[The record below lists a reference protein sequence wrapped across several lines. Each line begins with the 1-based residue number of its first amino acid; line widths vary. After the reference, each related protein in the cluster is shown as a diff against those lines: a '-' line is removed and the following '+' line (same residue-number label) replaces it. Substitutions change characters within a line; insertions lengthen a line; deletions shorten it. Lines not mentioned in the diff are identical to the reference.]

1 MHEFINAQIT
11 DDIKRTNTRLT
22 IAVLLVALTML
33 AVPLIIFA
41 LIKNL
46 KNAFVSLTG
55 GMLKFLQLL
64 MLILLGVDSSY
75 IGANNPTVM
84 AKVV

>member
-1 MHEFINAQIT
+1 MHDFINAQIT
-11 DDIKRTNTRLT
+11 DDINRTNTRVT
-22 IAVLLVALTML
+22 VAVLLVALTML

-46 KNAFVSLTG
+46 RDAFISLTG
-55 GMLKFLQLL
+55 GMLKFLQVL

-75 IGANNPTVM
+75 IGLDNPSLM